1 MSVTV
6 RGAGTGLV
14 GSALNDGIILDMKN
28 FDSTKIGKNSIT
40 VGPGTMKGNL
50 DKKLEQ
56 EKKFFQKKESEQ
68 LFQFLKEKNWGL
80 KQIIQDQEL

>member
-1 MSVTV
+1 MPVTV

-28 FDSTKIGKNSIT
+28 FDSIKIGENYIT
-40 VGPGTMKGNL
+40 VGPGAMKGNL

-56 EKKFFQKKESEQ
+56 RKKFFPPKSINWFF
-68 LFQFLKEKNWGL
+68 LFSRRNAR
-80 KQIIQDQEL
+80 